1 MKIIGIGGTNGA
13 GKDTIAI
20 MLAERHN
27 YLFVSAT
34 DIFVE
39 ELNKR
44 GWPIDRTHKSR
55 LSAEWRREYGMAVVV
70 DKAIEFAQAHIENH
84 AGVVVASLRHPSEAD
99 HVHDQGGL
107 VVWADADP
115 KVRYSRIQRN
125 LHERAK
131 THAEQGKTFEEFLAD
146 EEREMHPE
154 GDEATLNMAGVKEK
168 ADITLFNNDND
179 IPAFQNQA
187 EAALASYLN
196 G

>member
-13 GKDTIAI
+13 GKDTIAA
-20 MLAERHN
+20 MLVERHN

-34 DIFVE
+34 DIFVK

-70 DKAIEFAQAHIENH
+70 DKAIEFAQAHIGSRS
-84 AGVVVASLRHPSEAD
+84 GVVIASLRHPSEAD
-99 HVHDQGGL
+99 HVHAFKGV
-107 VVWADADP
+107 VVWADANP
-115 KVRYSRIQRN
+115 KVRYDRIQRS
-125 LHERAK
+125 LHERVN

-154 GDEATLNMAGVKEK
+154 GDAATLNMAGVKEK
-168 ADITLFNNDND
+168 ADIMLLNNDDD
-179 IPAFQNQA
+179 IPAFKNKA
-187 EAALASYLN
+187 EVALTGYINS
-196 G
+196 